1 MTHNFGAICKG
12 YVQSSP
18 EDIKHESELVQ
29 TGMDSQKLEEI
40 NTDLIKL
47 KDLLWHI
54 EYDRIIVSQSVGEL
68 SEAEPEIGLLKYSL
82 QYNKFSQD

>member
-1 MTHNFGAICKG
+1 
-12 YVQSSP
+12 
-18 EDIKHESELVQ
+18 
-29 TGMDSQKLEEI
+29 MDSQELEEI

-68 SEAEPEIGLLKYSL
+68 LGGRTGIGLLKSPYCTTSSDRTR
-82 QYNKFSQD
+82 QA

>member
-1 MTHNFGAICKG
+1 
-12 YVQSSP
+12 
-18 EDIKHESELVQ
+18 
-29 TGMDSQKLEEI
+29 MDSQELEEI

-68 SEAEPEIGLLKYSL
+68 LGGRTGDRFIEIFLTVQQVLTGL
-82 QYNKFSQD
+82 NPD